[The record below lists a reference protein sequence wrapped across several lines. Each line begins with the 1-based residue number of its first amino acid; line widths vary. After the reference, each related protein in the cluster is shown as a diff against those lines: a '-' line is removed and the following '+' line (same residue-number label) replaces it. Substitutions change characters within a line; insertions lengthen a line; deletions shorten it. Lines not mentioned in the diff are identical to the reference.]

1 MTRDQQDEF
10 YIEPLWP
17 KHVDELAGHKK
28 GELLAL
34 KGSYSTRIITFIR
47 RNWPGLAQWHD
58 THDNWNECFLKCKL
72 SFEEKCQIFEIYFSI
87 FPLQCV
93 KWKKYF
99 YLERV
104 RWTWE
109 NFHHYR
115 IQIVKLAP
123 FSFAKYQLAIQF
135 IQLVSCTLHEILHV
149 SKLMNSTWNEYFKCF
164 AEFLESFEMVCLMW
178 TKLNSVR
185 PLRIS

>member
-135 IQLVSCTLHEILHV
+135 IQLVSCTLHEI
-149 SKLMNSTWNEYFKCF
+149 CIQID
-164 AEFLESFEMVCLMW
+164 EFDLKWIF
-178 TKLNSVR
+178 
-185 PLRIS
+185 